1 MKQEW
6 SSSWK
11 SSTQARKKRKY
22 VHNIPT
28 HLARRLVT
36 ALLRKDLRARYAKRN
51 IKLRK
56 GDSVKIMRGQYKG
69 RIGKIDGLNVKKGK
83 VYIDSLTVTK
93 KDGNKVQVPVHA
105 SNLMVT
111 EIFTEDRKR
120 MKKFEK
126 SKTSVS
132 KKVEKRPKVVK
143 EKKK

>member
-1 MKQEW
+1 
-6 SSSWK
+6 
-11 SSTQARKKRKY
+11 
-22 VHNIPT
+22 
-28 HLARRLVT
+28 
-36 ALLRKDLRARYAKRN
+36 
-51 IKLRK
+51 
-56 GDSVKIMRGQYKG
+56 
-69 RIGKIDGLNVKKGK
+69 
-83 VYIDSLTVTK
+83 VTK